1 MLLCCPLTAETRG
14 LLGAAELA
22 LLQPG
27 AVLVNVARAEVIE
40 EDALHA
46 RLCEEREGKPTLAFG
61 SDVWW
66 HEPAFNESNTAMDVQ
81 PSVKYD
87 WSKFENVVMTPHFGP
102 RGGLIFKR

>member
-1 MLLCCPLTAETRG
+1 MLDTGETPLSPAFILKPR
-14 LLGAAELA
+14 
-22 LLQPG
+22 
-27 AVLVNVARAEVIE
+27 
-40 EDALHA
+40 H
-46 RLCEEREGKPTLAFG
+46 EGKPTLAFG

-102 RGGLIFKR
+102 SGGLIFKPLVI